1 MNRSLFIIF
10 ATIALDAIGIGLI
23 FPILPLLLQDM
34 THSTHISIYMGYIGK
49 SLCSMQFIFSPLLG
63 ALSDRWGRRPVLLIS
78 LAGSA
83 VNYLFLTFHIA

>member
-34 THSTHISIYMGYIGK
+34 THSTHISIYGYIGQ
-49 SLCSMQFIFSPLLG
+49 SLCGHAIYLLSFI
-63 ALSDRWGRRPVLLIS
+63 RCVK
-78 LAGSA
+78 
-83 VNYLFLTFHIA
+83 

>member
-34 THSTHISIYMGYIGK
+34 THSTHISIYMGYIT
-49 SLCSMQFIFSPLLG
+49 SLYATMQFIFSFI
-63 ALSDRWGRRPVLLIS
+63 RCVK
-78 LAGSA
+78 
-83 VNYLFLTFHIA
+83 

>member
-34 THSTHISIYMGYIGK
+34 THSTHICLLYT
-49 SLCSMQFIFSPLLG
+49 SP
-63 ALSDRWGRRPVLLIS
+63 SPRDVEESRMPS
-78 LAGSA
+78 SA
-83 VNYLFLTFHIA
+83 

>member
-34 THSTHISIYMGYIGK
+34 THSTHIAIYMGI
-49 SLCSMQFIFSPLLG
+49 
-63 ALSDRWGRRPVLLIS
+63 
-78 LAGSA
+78 
-83 VNYLFLTFHIA
+83 

>member
-34 THSTHISIYMGYIGK
+34 THSTHISIYMGILA
-49 SLCSMQFIFSPLLG
+49 SLYAAMQFIFSPLLG
-63 ALSDRWGRRPVLLIS
+63 ALSDRWGVDRSCLFHWLGQQLIIS
-78 LAGSA
+78 
-83 VNYLFLTFHIA
+83 F

>member
-34 THSTHISIYMGYIGK
+34 THSTHISIYMGYIGQ
-49 SLCSMQFIFSPLLG
+49 SLCYHAIYLLSFI
-63 ALSDRWGRRPVLLIS
+63 RCVK
-78 LAGSA
+78 
-83 VNYLFLTFHIA
+83 